1 MCIRDRPTINLFPC
15 TTPTRTMQIQDALQ
29 TLVRVAAE
37 YYGVRTDERKP
48 IRLGA
53 EVSDA
58 VHLVK
63 LAQLMRNMRFP
74 DVNAAVSRLKEA
86 A

>member
-1 MCIRDRPTINLFPC
+1 
-15 TTPTRTMQIQDALQ
+15 MQIQDAFQ

-37 YYGVRTDERKP
+37 YYGVHTDERKP
-48 IRLGA
+48 IRLGTEA
-53 EVSDA
+53 SDA

-63 LAQLMRNMRFP
+63 LAQLMRNMKFP